1 MNLSA
6 TSRRLALFA
15 AALLIA
21 AIALEIYTRWP
32 SSAVNA
38 GLELDADTTYLVL
51 LLHGSGGRD
60 EPTLLAITDRI
71 DSEIGAEPGVEVRHY
86 VWSPWS
92 DARLRA
98 SAHGNK
104 IGRALGTELAEL
116 NSLRNV
122 RLIAHSAGASLLNPL
137 CEAYRALTTTPAT
150 IEMTYLD
157 GMGIHGA
164 WDYYYGYRHF
174 GECGDFSS
182 AIYSTDDPVP
192 GTNGPLEFAYN
203 IDVTDA
209 LSRAEYSGPGH
220 VWPLQYFLDHLTRE
234 ELLPGRRKHDDLPRG
249 KINTMQATPVS
260 N

>member
-1 MNLSA
+1 MSQAA
-6 TSRRLALFA
+6 TKKRLALFA

-32 SSAVNA
+32 SSAVSNR
-38 GLELDADTTYLVL
+38 LVLDEDTRYLVL
-51 LLHGSGGRD
+51 ILHGSGGRE
-60 EPTLLAITDRI
+60 EPTLLAIADWI
-71 DSEIGAEPGVEVRHY
+71 NAEIGTEPGVAVRHY

-98 SAHGNK
+98 SAHGSK
-104 IGRALGTELAEL
+104 IGRSLGAELAEL

-137 CEAYRALTTTPAT
+137 CEAYRALTANPAK

-157 GMGIHGA
+157 GMGIRGA

-192 GTNGPLEFAYN
+192 GTNDSLDYAYN
-203 IDVTDA
+203 LDVTTA
-209 LSRAEYSGPGH
+209 PSRADYSGPGH
-220 VWPLQYFLDHLTRE
+220 IWPVQYFLDHLSRE
-234 ELLPGRRKHDDLPRG
+234 ELTPGQRNHDERPRG
-249 KINTMQATPVS
+249 DIKTVQAPPLPK
-260 N
+260 